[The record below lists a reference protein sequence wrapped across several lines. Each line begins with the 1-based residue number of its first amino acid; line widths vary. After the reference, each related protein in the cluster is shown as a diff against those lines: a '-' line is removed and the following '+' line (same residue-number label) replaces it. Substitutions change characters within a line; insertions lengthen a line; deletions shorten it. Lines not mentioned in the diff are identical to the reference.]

1 MEIQP
6 VDRSQHTHPLAKDLN
21 EIGAINSIRFI
32 VHEDNKAA
40 ITIISHQVRGEQK
53 VSTFQS
59 SRNKMLDDETLEMRY
74 CYTEDMTADVTTKGM
89 LDKPY
94 I

>member
-1 MEIQP
+1 MEIQS
-6 VDRSQHTHPLAKDLN
+6 VDRGQHTYPLAKDLN

-53 VSTFQS
+53 VSLTTFQS
-59 SRNKMLDDETLEMRY
+59 SRNKMLDDEALEMRY
-74 CYTEDMTADVTTKGM
+74 C
-89 LDKPY
+89 
-94 I
+94 